1 MQKLRSLLNEGWIGV
16 DLDATLAKYSGYKGP
31 GIIGAPIKVMADRV
45 KQWLADGKKVKIFT
59 ARAAAGKNREKEVK
73 AIQDW
78 TEKYLGVRLEVTNE
92 KDKDLEAIWDDRAV
106 QVQKNT
112 GKKIESMQ
120 QLKSLVDYSSFMA
133 ELHNA
138 ATAAGFI
145 TKVLG
150 KVDGEPILC
159 LSKLQSP
166 ETASGKRK
174 VLIAAGFHGNEV
186 SGPWC
191 VLEWLKQFGSTPLAG
206 VDVTILPLVNPDG
219 FKNNIRED
227 NIDDDPNRGWTKNPE
242 QHASKEGVVLLS
254 HIQELYD
261 ASLDGFL
268 TLHENMDSKFFVITI
283 DEKGL
288 LSEKLK
294 EAGSLFFDTEQTMK
308 PKDDTFEVF
317 LNNLGVPIVAVS
329 EIPRN
334 QEFSERVACG
344 AFIIKNFIEYYD
356 KMEWNT

>member
-1 MQKLRSLLNEGWIGV
+1 MQKL
-16 DLDATLAKYSGYKGP
+16 
-31 GIIGAPIKVMADRV
+31 
-45 KQWLADGKKVKIFT
+45 
-59 ARAAAGKNREKEVK
+59 KN
-73 AIQDW
+73 
-78 TEKYLGVRLEVTNE
+78 
-92 KDKDLEAIWDDRAV
+92 
-106 QVQKNT
+106 
-112 GKKIESMQ
+112 
-120 QLKSLVDYSSFMA
+120 LVDYSTFMA

-174 VLIAAGFHGNEV
+174 VLIAAGFHGNEPG
-186 SGPWC
+186 GPWG
-191 VLEWLKQFGSTPLAG
+191 VVEWLKQFGSVPLDG

-219 FKNNIRED
+219 FKNDIRED
-227 NIDDDPNRGWTKNPE
+227 NTDDDPNRGWTKNPE
-242 QHASKEGVVLLS
+242 QHASKEGIVLLG

-268 TLHENMDSKFFVITI
+268 TLHENTGSTYFVITI

-294 EAGSLFFDTEQTMK
+294 EAGSLFFTTEHTEK

-317 LNNLGVPIVAVS
+317 LNNIGVPIVVVS
-329 EIPRN
+329 ESPSQQPLEKRAECN
-334 QEFSERVACG
+334 
-344 AFIIKNFIEYYD
+344 AFVIKKFIEYYD
-356 KMEWNT
+356 KMEWNV